1 MRKLLFIT
9 LLMTFACCKKD
20 RHEAAPL
27 AKPKVVKFKK
37 EVKGFAIDSA
47 DLAEKSQDSML
58 VDFYR
63 LNDFETVWN
72 KPEIRKAI
80 IFMLAKSADED
91 GLKPSDYYVRKLE
104 LFESNKQI
112 LSTEKKIDYDV
123 LLTKAVRKYLRH
135 LSRGRLN
142 PISLY
147 RTWDLKRNTFDT
159 NALLSGGISGDSISA
174 VVEMARPN
182 HLVYKKLMTALQIVN
197 AYPEQKALTQIDT
210 LLKIKRGDT
219 SDVMPEIKKRL
230 IFWKDMLPQDS
241 LSQIYDR
248 KTAKAIRKFQTRHG
262 LIPDGVIS
270 KNTIKQLNYSR
281 EDRKGQILANLER
294 WRWFAHDFGENYFIL
309 NIPEYLLSVVKEGDT
324 LEQKRIVVG
333 KSVRKSAVLSSTFS
347 NIILNPTW
355 TVPPTII
362 ERDLTPDATKDRSY
376 FNRKNIT
383 IYRNGKVVK
392 PENWVPAK
400 AKSYRYVQKP
410 GDDNSLGN
418 VKFNFPSKFMVYLH
432 DTNHKEMFV
441 MRNRSYSSGCIRV
454 ENPLPL
460 AVYMLNDSIRWPLD
474 SIKKVV
480 DTKKT
485 TSVTLKEK
493 INIHE
498 LYWTAWSENGELIF
512 RPDIYDWDPRLADA
526 LRK

>member
-1 MRKLLFIT
+1 MKKLLLILI
-9 LLMTFACCKKD
+9 LLILAGCKKD
-20 RHEAAPL
+20 KPEVVPL

-37 EVKGFAIDSA
+37 EVRGFLIDSA
-47 DLAEKSQDSML
+47 TLAEKQDSML

-63 LNDFETVWN
+63 MNGFETVWN
-72 KPEIRKAI
+72 KPEIREAMI
-80 IFMLAKSADED
+80 YLLQKSADEE
-91 GLKPSDYYVRKLE
+91 GLNPNDYSVGKLAVLE
-104 LFESNKQI
+104 KNKQ
-112 LSTEKKIDYDV
+112 LLTTEKRIDYDV

-135 LSRGRLN
+135 LSRGRIN
-142 PISLY
+142 PISVY
-147 RTWDLKRNTFDT
+147 RTWDLKRNDFDT
-159 NALLSGGISGDSISA
+159 NNLLSGGISGDSISS
-174 VVEMARPN
+174 VIEMARPK
-182 HLVYKKLMTALQIVN
+182 HIVYKKLLTALQIVN
-197 AYPEQKALTQIDT
+197 SFPEQKELTKIDT

-219 SDVMPEIKKRL
+219 SDVMPEIKRRL
-230 IFWKDMLPQDS
+230 IFWKDMQPQDS
-241 LSQIYDR
+241 LSKIYDR
-248 KTAKAIRKFQTRHG
+248 KTAQAIRKFQQRHK
-262 LIPDGVIS
+262 LVPDGVIS

-281 EDRKGQILANLER
+281 DDRKGQILANLER

-376 FNRKNIT
+376 FARKNIS
-383 IYRNGKVVK
+383 IYKNGKLVK
-392 PENWVPAK
+392 PENWIPS
-400 AKSYRYVQKP
+400 KSKGYRYVQKP

-460 AVYMLNDSIRWPLD
+460 AAYMLNDSIKWPLD

-485 TSVTLKEK
+485 TSITLKEK

-498 LYWTAWSENGELIF
+498 LYWTAWSENGQLIF
-512 RPDIYDWDPRLADA
+512 LPDIYDWDLRLADA